1 MQCLRFDTAWKHTIC
16 LWLRFTS
23 GWRMRLGWCP
33 SWKCLGPAGALNWSP
48 FIHKHEVITT
58 HKCKMAKVAVSTP
71 WCAFKVKT
79 LQRKS
84 YRSYL
89 SLSLLQ
95 IKGSQSG
102 EPSSPS
108 EFTFLEDLCWQEEEM
123 HWPVWPKVRVG
134 MGSLSWGS
142 RDTHTVSGAEER
154 CCSLLTCRGE
164 HRSLQGNL
172 NQWKDHAGIR
182 LQGSLHQWP
191 QGTVVSISTDKWRSC
206 NFWSYILTSRLVYE
220 YKGSTAFERQNQRI
234 GRLGRQPN

>member
-58 HKCKMAKVAVSTP
+58 HKCKMAKVSVSTP

-142 RDTHTVSGAEER
+142 RDTHTVSGAEEST
-154 CCSLLTCRGE
+154 CCWPVVD
-164 HRSLQGNL
+164 LQGWAQEPTGQL
-172 NQWKDHAGIR
+172 K
-182 LQGSLHQWP
+182 P
-191 QGTVVSISTDKWRSC
+191 VERSC
-206 NFWSYILTSRLVYE
+206 WHQASRLFASVATGNSGFY
-220 YKGSTAFERQNQRI
+220 FNRQVEK
-234 GRLGRQPN
+234 L